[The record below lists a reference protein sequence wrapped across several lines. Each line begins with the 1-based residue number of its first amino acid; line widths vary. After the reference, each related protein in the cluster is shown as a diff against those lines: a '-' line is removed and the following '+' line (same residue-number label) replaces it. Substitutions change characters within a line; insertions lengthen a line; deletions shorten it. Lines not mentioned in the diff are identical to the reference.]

1 MDKVTEAIINKLPRL
16 ISQRPLEWARTNPD
30 HPAIV
35 EDKVSWTYRDLA
47 IAVEKTKHLLSELG
61 IRPGDRVLVIN
72 ENGRAFVAL
81 LFACSELGACI
92 VSVNAR
98 LSASEIDN
106 IQVHCQPRRTIY
118 MAEVSSE
125 AMSHAERHGGEILEA
140 DMIGKLFIGKLAD
153 VKQGPVYEESEK
165 QLAVMIYTTGTTGNP
180 KGVMLSHRNLLF
192 ISESTKD
199 VRGFTEEDYV
209 YVTLPLSHIF
219 GL

>member
-1 MDKVTEAIINKLPRL
+1 MPLRKRNGNLVPLQVYWDRSCPLTLVHESGKEWFSKITIFSENKWSPLCHSTNRLRDQMMDKVTEAIINKLPRL
-16 ISQRPLEWARTNPD
+16 ISQRPLEWARTKPD

-35 EDKVSWTYRDLA
+35 EDKVSWSYRDLA

-106 IQVHCQPRRTIY
+106 IQFHCQTRRTIY
-118 MAEVSSE
+118 TVEVSSE
-125 AMSHAERHGGEILEA
+125 AMSHAERHGG
-140 DMIGKLFIGKLAD
+140 
-153 VKQGPVYEESEK
+153 
-165 QLAVMIYTTGTTGNP
+165 
-180 KGVMLSHRNLLF
+180 
-192 ISESTKD
+192 
-199 VRGFTEEDYV
+199 
-209 YVTLPLSHIF
+209 
-219 GL
+219 